1 MHPMSV
7 YIHGIETAV
16 PSTRY
21 TQPFA
26 SELMQKTVATGDATR
41 RMIRSIYQRSGI
53 DQRHSVITDFQES
66 APDGLFFNPDGTTRP
81 APGTGARNQIYSREA
96 HRLYVETARTLLDHN
111 PQFQKQ
117 DITHVITVSCTGF
130 FAPGPDY
137 HVVRD
142 LGLNVSVERY
152 HIGFMGCY
160 AAFQGLKMA
169 QALCHSRP
177 DAVVLVLCVELCTLH
192 LQFTEDTDAL
202 IAASVFADGASGAL
216 VSARPVEPGRI
227 ALAMDQFANT
237 LTSEGEEDMA
247 WTIGDQGF
255 LMKLSTYVPEIIR
268 ANIEPALLSILSG
281 SRLTPADITHWA
293 IHPGGRAI
301 LDKVQQ
307 ALALNDSQM
316 HPSREVLR
324 RYGNMSSATILF
336 VLRELLFQQ
345 DPADAR
351 AHASGELPGS
361 GDSASSCDQAGSGNS
376 PNTGNQPRSGDSPN
390 PGVQPK
396 FYNSPKTG
404 ERLFAMAFGPGLT
417 LETGLLHVVR

>member
-1 MHPMSV
+1 MPV
-7 YIHGIETAV
+7 YIHGIETTV

-26 SELMQKTVATGDATR
+26 SELMQKAVATGDATR
-41 RMIRSIYQRSGI
+41 RIIRSIYQRSGI

-66 APDGLFFNPDGTTRP
+66 APDGLFFNPDGTPRP
-81 APGTGARNQIYSREA
+81 APGTGARNSIYSREA
-96 HRLYVETARTLLDHN
+96 RRLFVGTARKLLDHS
-111 PQFQKQ
+111 PRFQHK

-142 LGLNVSVERY
+142 LGLDVSVERY

-169 QALCHSRP
+169 QALCLARP
-177 DAVVLVLCVELCTLH
+177 DAVVMVLCVELCTLH

-202 IAASVFADGASGAL
+202 IAASVFADGASGVL
-216 VSARPVEPGRI
+216 VSAHQPEQGRT
-227 ALAMDQFANT
+227 ALAMDHFGNT
-237 LTSEGEEDMA
+237 LTTEGEEDMA

-268 ANIEPALLSILSG
+268 ANIEPALMSILAK

-307 ALALNDSQM
+307 ALALNDPQM
-316 HPSREVLR
+316 NPSREVLR

-336 VLRELLFQQ
+336 VLRELLRQSQ
-345 DPADAR
+345 L
-351 AHASGELPGS
+351 HS
-361 GDSASSCDQAGSGNS
+361 
-376 PNTGNQPRSGDSPN
+376 
-390 PGVQPK
+390 
-396 FYNSPKTG
+396 G